1 MPQEQ
6 NDSLVSRRHRNY
18 LIAYH
23 VFLAIFLSAA
33 LAALIAFTPSM
44 PASSEPKNAADDST
58 YRLVIIATLVAMFVA
73 GAAGGTLCNLCND
86 ELLDFLKDNRSA
98 PSKEIDFYLRPLR
111 GAVTGLLAFFLGNL
125 LVTSLSINATEQSWA
140 TLTGRLPY
148 IAVAILAGY
157 ASPEFMFRLKEVAK
171 TVFAKND
178 NDQSQNNPQD
188 QQKG

>member
-1 MPQEQ
+1 M
-6 NDSLVSRRHRNY
+6 HRKY

-23 VFLAIFLSAA
+23 VFLAIFLSVA

-44 PASSEPKNAADDST
+44 PANSELKNAADDST

-86 ELLDFLKDNRSA
+86 NLLAFLKGN
-98 PSKEIDFYLRPLR
+98 SKNGAESEIDYYLRPLR

-140 TLTGRLPY
+140 TMTGRLPY

-171 TVFAKND
+171 TVFSYENK
-178 NDQSQNNPQD
+178 SS
-188 QQKG
+188 KTKTL

>member
-1 MPQEQ
+1 MEEQ
-6 NDSLVSRRHRNY
+6 INTRLSRRHRNY

-44 PASSEPKNAADDST
+44 PANSELKDAADDTT

-86 ELLDFLKDNRSA
+86 NLLAFLKGNPKDKSE
-98 PSKEIDFYLRPLR
+98 SEIDYYLRPLR

-125 LVTSLSINATEQSWA
+125 LVTSLSINAAEQSWA
-140 TLTGRLPY
+140 TMSGRLPY

-178 NDQSQNNPQD
+178 NGQDQDNPQA
-188 QQKG
+188 QPKG

>member
-1 MPQEQ
+1 M
-6 NDSLVSRRHRNY
+6 SKRHRNY

-33 LAALIAFTPSM
+33 LAALIALTPSL
-44 PASSEPKNAADDST
+44 PANSELKDGADNST

-86 ELLDFLKDNRSA
+86 SLLAFLKGN
-98 PSKEIDFYLRPLR
+98 SKNESESEIDFYLRPLR
-111 GAVTGLLAFFLGNL
+111 GALTGLLAFFLGNL

-140 TLTGRLPY
+140 TMAGRLPY

-157 ASPEFMFRLKEVAK
+157 ASPEFMYRLKEVAK

-178 NDQSQNNPQD
+178 NGQDNP
-188 QQKG
+188 